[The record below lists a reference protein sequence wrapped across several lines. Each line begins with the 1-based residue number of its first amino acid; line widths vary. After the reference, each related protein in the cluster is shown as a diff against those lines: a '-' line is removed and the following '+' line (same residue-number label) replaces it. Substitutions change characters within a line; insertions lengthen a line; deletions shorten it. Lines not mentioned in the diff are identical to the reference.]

1 MIKDALIR
9 TARVMCRECRRMVSR
24 PLYLFCMV
32 IAPLLTYALFTTM
45 MGSGLPTDIPVG
57 VVDQDNTSTSRMV
70 VRNLDAFQQTAVVA
84 HYPDFH
90 AARVALQRGDIY
102 GFFYIPGGTT
112 DKAIGGRQ
120 PRVSFYTN
128 NTYLIAGS
136 LLFRD
141 MKTMSEL
148 ASGAVARETLYAK
161 GYTEAQAMAILQP
174 IIIDTHAL
182 NNPWLNYSVYLCN
195 TLLPGVLMLLIFMV
209 TTYSIAVE
217 IKDGTARDLLH
228 SNGDSI
234 YVVLTGKL
242 LPQTI
247 VFFIMA
253 IAYNVYL
260 YGYLHFPCNSG
271 IGPMLLASFLFVL
284 ASQAMGIF
292 MVGVFPTLRLSLSFA
307 SLWGVIS
314 FSISGF
320 TFPVMAMHPMLQAL
334 TNLFPLRH
342 YFLIYVDQALNGYAM
357 IYSWRSYVALLL
369 FVLLPFLII
378 RRLKK
383 ALLTYTYI
391 P

>member
-307 SLWGVIS
+307 SIWGVIS